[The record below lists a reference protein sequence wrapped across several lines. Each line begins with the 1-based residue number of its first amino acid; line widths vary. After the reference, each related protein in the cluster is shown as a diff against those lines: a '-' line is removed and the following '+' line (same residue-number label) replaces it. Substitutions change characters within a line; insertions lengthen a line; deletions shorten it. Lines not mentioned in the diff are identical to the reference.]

1 MSAWVLLNEKKSDL
15 PETPETGKKGK
26 KYFLTLGPR
35 KRTTAFGYFVC
46 QRPFRAALFL
56 LDYKLF
62 PTTLIST
69 HLWVLLTSDLSLFQK
84 KTGKLT
90 RQIIHPYH

>member
-1 MSAWVLLNEKKSDL
+1 MRKATLFASGLLEG
-15 PETPETGKKGK
+15 PP
-26 KYFLTLGPR
+26 FLGLH
-35 KRTTAFGYFVC
+35 
-46 QRPFRAALFL
+46 
-56 LDYKLF
+56 DYKLF